1 MSTGNAEIRTTTQR
15 GRRASYKLPTATR
28 PQISLVIPAHNEE
41 SVITRTLQRYIE
53 LLERRSP
60 SYEILVVLNGCRD
73 RTLECVTALQASYR
87 SLGWALL
94 AEAGKGKA
102 VKLGFQLAQGDWIG
116 FVDADGQIPPEE
128 FEKLLLVLERMPE
141 VDGAIASK
149 YRGPALHRNGNAAPS
164 PLRDLAGRTFS
175 QLVRGVL
182 GLPYRDTQCGAK
194 VFRRG
199 ALWDVLGD
207 LKLEGWTFDVEL
219 LLYLH
224 RQGKRIAEV
233 PVALR
238 SGDRPSQLRTLQ
250 VAPQM
255 FRDVLELR
263 KRLRRLPN
271 PSPSETPG
279 AARRLGEILCRL
291 GVLGAREIEQAL
303 ARQRRER
310 RRLGE
315 ILVQM
320 GFITPEEVQLAL
332 ALQRV

>member
-1 MSTGNAEIRTTTQR
+1 MSIGNAGIRTTAHGGQ
-15 GRRASYKLPTATR
+15 RASRTLPTATR

-41 SVITRTLQRYIE
+41 AVIAKTLQSYTG
-53 LLERRSP
+53 LLERRST
-60 SYEILVVLNGCRD
+60 SYEILVVLNGCQD
-73 RTLECVTALQASYR
+73 RTLEHVTALQASCP

-94 AEAGKGKA
+94 AEAGKGRA
-102 VKLGFQLAQGDWIG
+102 VKLGFQLAHGDWVG
-116 FVDADGQIPPEE
+116 FVDADGQISPEE

-141 VDGAIASK
+141 VDGVIASK
-149 YRGPALHRNGNAAPS
+149 YREPAFHREAVTS

-175 QLVRGVL
+175 QLVRSVL

-194 VFRRG
+194 VFRRQ
-199 ALWDVLGD
+199 ALQDVLGD

-219 LLYLH
+219 LLHLH
-224 RQGKRIAEV
+224 RQRKRIAEV
-233 PVALR
+233 PVVLR

-250 VAPQM
+250 VAPRM

-263 KRLRRLPN
+263 KRLRRLPSPDPPEE
-271 PSPSETPG
+271 PSVG
-279 AARRLGEILCRL
+279 RRLGEILCKL
-291 GVLGAREIEQAL
+291 GVLGAQEIERAL